1 MRDESKGKKREDDED
16 RRHPLA
22 FAPGTNAKRRTESSP
37 RRTSLHRRTEGH
49 GVYFCRVAAAVA
61 GQKACGFHPGPRAS
75 LFLSI
80 PVCLS
85 LFPFSP
91 AAFPRISLSVPRFHP
106 SQLTIFFSSLSP
118 RRSLSLL
125 FSLPATPLFMP
136 PHSPGRPCLAP
147 ASLFIRHAQSPPV
160 SFSPFLH
167 SSSTASPAPERN
179 HLRRFFADAPRLSSS
194 STCKPIAHASERT
207 RRSES
212 RRERGSEIERE
223 KESEYR
229 IHERAKTRR
238 GRAGARE
245 REEERD
251 QRRDV
256 PAKSDGIRRGRKE
269 EEEGEKRWML
279 KRGRASGTPANGWNV
294 R

>member
-1 MRDESKGKKREDDED
+1 MRVKGRSKR
-16 RRHPLA
+16 
-22 FAPGTNAKRRTESSP
+22 TTRTEDTRWRSRP
-37 RRTSLHRRTEGH
+37 ERTRGEGRK
-49 GVYFCRVAAAVA
+49 VLRVARRCTDEPRDTESIFVGWLRRWRDKKPAASTPDLA
-61 GQKACGFHPGPRAS
+61 RLSFS
-75 LFLSI
+75 LSL
-80 PVCLS
+80 CLS
-85 LFPFSP
+85 LFPFSS

-223 KESEYR
+223 REKESEYR

-245 REEERD
+245 REVERD

>member
-147 ASLFIRHAQSPPV
+147 ASLFIRHAQSPPSLFLPFSTV
-160 SFSPFLH
+160 LPLPLLLPNVTTSVAFSPMLPV
-167 SSSTASPAPERN
+167 SLP
-179 HLRRFFADAPRLSSS
+179 LRRANRSR
-194 STCKPIAHASERT
+194 TRASERED
-207 RRSES
+207 RNHVEN
-212 RRERGSEIERE
+212 EE
-223 KESEYR
+223 
-229 IHERAKTRR
+229 
-238 GRAGARE
+238 AR
-245 REEERD
+245 
-251 QRRDV
+251 
-256 PAKSDGIRRGRKE
+256 
-269 EEEGEKRWML
+269 
-279 KRGRASGTPANGWNV
+279 
-294 R
+294 

>member
-16 RRHPLA
+16 GRHPLA

-80 PVCLS
+80 PVSLS
-85 LFPFSP
+85 FSFLSSRFSPHFPLRPTLSSVPTHHLLFFPF
-91 AAFPRISLSVPRFHP
+91 ATAVSLAP
-106 SQLTIFFSSLSP
+106 FFSSRYASFYATAQP
-118 RRSLSLL
+118 RSSLSRAR
-125 FSLPATPLFMP
+125 FSLYPTRAV
-136 PHSPGRPCLAP
+136 S
-147 ASLFIRHAQSPPV
+147 PV

-223 KESEYR
+223 RRNPNTVYTSERKRAAGEPAREKER
-229 IHERAKTRR
+229 RR
-238 GRAGARE
+238 GTRGGMYRRRAMGYAAGGKR
-245 REEERD
+245 
-251 QRRDV
+251 
-256 PAKSDGIRRGRKE
+256 KRKE
-269 EEEGEKRWML
+269 R
-279 KRGRASGTPANGWNV
+279 SGGC
-294 R
+294 

>member
-1 MRDESKGKKREDDED
+1 MRVKGRSG
-16 RRHPLA
+16 R
-22 FAPGTNAKRRTESSP
+22 TTRTEDTRWRSRP
-37 RRTSLHRRTEGH
+37 ERTRREGRK
-49 GVYFCRVAAAVA
+49 VLRVARRCTDEPRDTESIFVGWLRRWRDKKPAASTPDLA
-61 GQKACGFHPGPRAS
+61 RLSFS
-75 LFLSI
+75 LSL
-80 PVCLS
+80 CLS
-85 LFPFSP
+85 LFPFSS

-223 KESEYR
+223 RERRNPNTVYTSERKRAAGEPAREKER
-229 IHERAKTRR
+229 RR
-238 GRAGARE
+238 GTRGGMYRRRAMGYAAGGKR
-245 REEERD
+245 
-251 QRRDV
+251 
-256 PAKSDGIRRGRKE
+256 KRKE
-269 EEEGEKRWML
+269 R
-279 KRGRASGTPANGWNV
+279 SGGC
-294 R
+294 

>member
-80 PVCLS
+80 PVSPSFSFLFSRFSPHFPLRPTLS
-85 LFPFSP
+85 SVPTHHLLFFPF
-91 AAFPRISLSVPRFHP
+91 ATAVSLAP
-106 SQLTIFFSSLSP
+106 FFSSRYASFYATAQP
-118 RRSLSLL
+118 RSSLSRAR
-125 FSLPATPLFMP
+125 FSLYPTRAV
-136 PHSPGRPCLAP
+136 S
-147 ASLFIRHAQSPPV
+147 PV

-223 KESEYR
+223 RRNPNTVYTSERKRAAGEPAREKER
-229 IHERAKTRR
+229 RR
-238 GRAGARE
+238 GTRGGMYRRRAMGYAAGGKR
-245 REEERD
+245 
-251 QRRDV
+251 
-256 PAKSDGIRRGRKE
+256 KRKE
-269 EEEGEKRWML
+269 R
-279 KRGRASGTPANGWNV
+279 SGGC
-294 R
+294 

>member
-1 MRDESKGKKREDDED
+1 MSGGCGGG
-16 RRHPLA
+16 
-22 FAPGTNAKRRTESSP
+22 GTKSLRLP
-37 RRTSLHRRTEGH
+37 PRTSRVLSLSLYPWVSLFFLSLQPLFPAFPSPSHAFIRPNSPSSFLPFRHGGLSRSFFLFPLRLFLCHRT
-49 GVYFCRVAAAVA
+49 APAV
-61 GQKACGFHPGPRAS
+61 PVSRPLLSLSDTRSLPPS
-75 LFLSI
+75 LFL
-80 PVCLS
+80 
-85 LFPFSP
+85 PFSTVP
-91 AAFPRISLSVPRFHP
+91 PLPLLLPNVTTSV
-106 SQLTIFFSSLSP
+106 
-118 RRSLSLL
+118 
-125 FSLPATPLFMP
+125 A
-136 PHSPGRPCLAP
+136 
-147 ASLFIRHAQSPPV
+147 
-160 SFSPFLH
+160 FSPML
-167 SSSTASPAPERN
+167 PG
-179 HLRRFFADAPRLSSS
+179 LSSS

-245 REEERD
+245 REVERD

-279 KRGRASGTPANGWNV
+279 KRGRASGTPANGRNV

>member
-1 MRDESKGKKREDDED
+1 MRVKGRSKR
-16 RRHPLA
+16 
-22 FAPGTNAKRRTESSP
+22 TTRTEDTRWRSRP
-37 RRTSLHRRTEGH
+37 ERTRREGRK
-49 GVYFCRVAAAVA
+49 VLRVARRCTDEPRDTESIFVGWLRRWRDKKPAASTPDLA
-61 GQKACGFHPGPRAS
+61 RPLSFS
-75 LFLSI
+75 LSL
-80 PVCLS
+80 CLS
-85 LFPFSP
+85 LFPFSS

-147 ASLFIRHAQSPPV
+147 ASLFIRHAQSPPSLFLPFSTV
-160 SFSPFLH
+160 PPLPLLLPNVTTSVAFSPML
-167 SSSTASPAPERN
+167 PG
-179 HLRRFFADAPRLSSS
+179 LSSS

-245 REEERD
+245 REVERD

-279 KRGRASGTPANGWNV
+279 KRGRASGTPANGRNV